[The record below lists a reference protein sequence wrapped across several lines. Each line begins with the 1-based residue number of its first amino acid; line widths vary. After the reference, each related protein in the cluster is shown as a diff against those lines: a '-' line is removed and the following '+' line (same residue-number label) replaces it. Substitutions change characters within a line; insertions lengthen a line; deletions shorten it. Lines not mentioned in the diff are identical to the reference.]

1 MLFFFNLDVYA
12 DKTFKSLT
20 DDGHLQ
26 GGLNQSY
33 TCQDEK
39 QLILKSGKMGNPGNI
54 TVNFQKLKI
63 QPFPANKLFPN
74 GK

>member
-1 MLFFFNLDVYA
+1 M
-12 DKTFKSLT
+12 T
-20 DDGHLQ
+20 DDRHLQ
-26 GGLNQSY
+26 GGAKQSY

-39 QLILKSGKMGNPGNI
+39 QLFLKSGKMGNPGNI

-63 QPFPANKLFPN
+63 QPFTAKKLFPN